1 MIENQMLVGEISIN
15 HFLIFSTLLF
25 LIGISGIMLNK
36 KSIINILFS
45 IEIMLL
51 AVNLNFLAFSR
62 LLNDITGQIFTIF
75 ILTIAASEAAIGLA
89 ILILFF
95 RNNKNID
102 IDNTG
107 KLKG

>member
-1 MIENQMLVGEISIN
+1 MINNHILLGCVSIN
-15 HFLIFSTLLF
+15 HFLMFSTLLF
-25 LIGISGIMLNK
+25 LIGVSGIMLNK

-51 AVNLNFLAFSR
+51 AVNLNFLAFSK

-95 RNNKNID
+95 RNKKNID
-102 IDNTG
+102 MDDT
-107 KLKG
+107 KELKG